1 MAIHRLILR
10 DFVIVRALELDLS
23 TGFTAL
29 TGETGAGKSILIDAI
44 QMGLGERASTSVIR
58 EGASRADVA
67 IEFDR
72 TPAVNHWLD
81 TAGFDADADEHV
93 LVRRTVDNTGKSRA
107 WINGSVATATQLRE
121 LADHLVDIH
130 GQHAWAM
137 LTRPDAVRDL
147 LDAYAQIDR
156 SPLTKAWTEWRTAYA
171 QLDVART
178 TASTQAQ
185 ERERL
190 QWQIGE
196 VEKLKLSAN
205 QDDGDKGA
213 EEWDELNHEHGRLS
227 HAQALIDAATTALV
241 ALDGGETDSRD
252 HAASHVH
259 SACAALAA
267 QSHIESGFQSICEEL
282 TSAVAQV
289 EDAARSLQAYLRK
302 TDLDPARL
310 SHLDARMVDWLS
322 LARRFK
328 CAPPELPA
336 LLQSWREQLAKL
348 EAMSDLDQLARTER
362 NAYAAFESTANVI
375 SQKRLQAAPR
385 LGWAITA
392 AMQELGMKG
401 GKFEVALT
409 GLETPAA
416 HGLESAEFLV
426 AGHAGTTPKPVG
438 KVASG
443 GELSRIA
450 LAIAVT
456 TSKLGNAPTL
466 IFDEVDSGIGG
477 ATAQTVGRLMQQ
489 LGMDRQVLAVTHL
502 PQVASCAHHHGVVSK
517 ALATAGGT
525 ADNNAGIGSQPNAD
539 APSSRIDL
547 VSGEARIAEIARML
561 GGEVITDA
569 AREHAKEMLGL

>member
-72 TPAVNHWLD
+72 TPAVDHWLD
-81 TAGFDADADEHV
+81 TAGFDAEADEHV

-156 SPLTKAWTEWRTAYA
+156 SPLSKAWSEWRAA
-171 QLDVART
+171 HSQLDLART

-196 VEKLKLSAN
+196 VEKLKLNAPQDSAN
-205 QDDGDKGA
+205 KAAGNRGA
-213 EEWDELNHEHGRLS
+213 DEWSELNLEHGRLS
-227 HAQALIDAATTALV
+227 NAQALLDAATTALV
-241 ALDGGETDSRD
+241 ALDGGETDARD
-252 HAASHVH
+252 HAASRIH
-259 SACAALAA
+259 SASAALAA

-282 TSAVAQV
+282 TSAVAMV
-289 EDAARSLQAYLRK
+289 EDTARNLQAYLRK

-310 SHLDARMVDWLS
+310 AHLDARMVDWLS

-328 CAPPELPA
+328 CTPPELPA
-336 LLQSWREQLAKL
+336 LLQSWREQLDKL
-348 EAMSDLDQLARTER
+348 DAMSDLDKLEQVER
-362 NAYAAFESTANVI
+362 SAYAAFESIADAI

-385 LGWAITA
+385 LALAITN

-401 GKFEVALT
+401 GKFEVALSK
-409 GLETPAA
+409 LDAPAA
-416 HGLESAEFLV
+416 HGFESAEFLV

-477 ATAQTVGRLMQQ
+477 ATAQTVGRLMQL
-489 LGMDRQVLAVTHL
+489 LGLDRQVLAVTHL
-502 PQVASCAHHHGVVSK
+502 PQVAACAHHHGVVSK
-517 ALATAGGT
+517 ANDTSEATT
-525 ADNNAGIGSQPNAD
+525 S

-547 VSGEARIAEIARML
+547 VNGDARVLEIARML
-561 GGEVITDA
+561 GGETITEA
-569 AREHAKEMLGL
+569 AREHAKEMLRTA

>member
-44 QMGLGERASTSVIR
+44 QMALGERASTSVIR

-72 TPAVNHWLD
+72 TTNSDAWLEQ
-81 TAGFDADADEHV
+81 AGFDSDADEH
-93 LVRRTVDNTGKSRA
+93 LLIRRTVDSAGKSRA

-156 SPLTKAWTEWRTAYA
+156 SPLSKTWAEWRTAYA
-171 QLDVART
+171 QLDLART
-178 TASTQAQ
+178 TASSQAQ

-196 VEKLKLSAN
+196 VEKLKLSESTSISAGGES
-205 QDDGDKGA
+205 D
-213 EEWDELNHEHGRLS
+213 EWNELNLEHARLS
-227 HAQALIDAATTALV
+227 NAQALIDAATTALV
-241 ALDGGETDSRD
+241 ALDGGETDARD
-252 HAASHVH
+252 HAASRIH
-259 SACAALAA
+259 SAFAALAA
-267 QSHIESGFQSICEEL
+267 QSHIESGFQSLCEEL
-282 TSAVAQV
+282 TSAAAQV
-289 EDAARSLQAYLRK
+289 EDAARSLQTYLRK

-336 LLQSWREQLAKL
+336 LLQTWREQLAKL
-348 EAMSDLDQLARTER
+348 DAMSDLDELAKRERT
-362 NAYAAFESTANVI
+362 AYAAFESMANVI
-375 SQKRLQAAPR
+375 SQKRLQASPR
-385 LGWAITA
+385 LGLAITA

-409 GLETPAA
+409 RLEAPAA
-416 HGLESAEFLV
+416 HGFESAEFLV

-489 LGMDRQVLAVTHL
+489 LGLDRQVLAVTHL
-502 PQVASCAHHHGVVSK
+502 PQVAACAHHHGVVSK
-517 ALATAGGT
+517 STEGLQANT
-525 ADNNAGIGSQPNAD
+525 S

-547 VSGEARIAEIARML
+547 VNGDARVLEIARML
-561 GGEVITDA
+561 GGETITDA
-569 AREHAKEMLGL
+569 AREHAKEMLGLS

>member
-107 WINGSVATATQLRE
+107 WINGLVATATQLRE
-121 LADHLVDIH
+121 LAEHLVDIH

-156 SPLTKAWTEWRTAYA
+156 LPLAKAWAEWRAAYA

-196 VEKLKLSAN
+196 VEKLKLNDSAKM
-205 QDDGDKGA
+205 GDQSN
-213 EEWDELNHEHGRLS
+213 EWDELNQEHGRLS
-227 HAQALIDAATTALV
+227 NAQALLDAATTALV
-241 ALDGGETDSRD
+241 ALDGGETDAND
-252 HAASHVH
+252 HAANRIH

-336 LLQSWREQLAKL
+336 LLQSWRDQLDKL
-348 EAMSDLDQLARTER
+348 DAMSDVDKLAQQER
-362 NAYAAFESTANVI
+362 AAYASFESIASAI
-375 SQKRLQAAPR
+375 SQNRLQAAPR
-385 LGWAITA
+385 LGLAITA

-409 GLETPAA
+409 GLEAPAA

-517 ALATAGGT
+517 ATSGAGS
-525 ADNNAGIGSQPNAD
+525 GSEAHTG

-547 VSGEARIAEIARML
+547 VSGDKRVLEIARML

>member
-10 DFVIVRALELDLS
+10 DFVIVQSLELDLS

-72 TPAVNHWLD
+72 TPAVNLWLN
-81 TAGFDADADEHV
+81 ANGFDTETDEHV
-93 LVRRTVDNTGKSRA
+93 LVRRTVDSTGKSRA

-156 SPLTKAWTEWRTAYA
+156 APLTKAWTDWRAAYA
-171 QLDVART
+171 QLDLARA

-196 VEKLKLSAN
+196 VEKLKLN
-205 QDDGDKGA
+205 GDDPAGDA
-213 EEWDELNHEHGRLS
+213 PSEWDELNREHDRLS
-227 HAQALIDAATTALV
+227 NAQALMDAATTALV
-241 ALDGGETDSRD
+241 ALDGGESDSQS
-252 HAASHVH
+252 HAASRIH
-259 SACAALAA
+259 SANAALAA
-267 QSHIESGFQSICEEL
+267 QSHIESGFQSLCEEL
-282 TSAVAQV
+282 ASATALV
-289 EDAARSLQAYLRK
+289 EDAARSLQTYLK
-302 TDLDPARL
+302 NTDLDPTRL
-310 SHLDARMVDWLS
+310 SLLDARLVDWLS

-328 CAPPELPA
+328 CAPPELPT
-336 LLQSWREQLAKL
+336 LLQSWHAQLTKL
-348 EAMSDLDQLARTER
+348 DAMSDLDKLAELER
-362 NAYAAFESTANVI
+362 SRYAAFESIAKTI
-375 SQKRLQAAPR
+375 SQTRLKASPR
-385 LGWAITA
+385 LALAITN

-401 GKFEVALT
+401 GKFEVVLSPLDA
-409 GLETPAA
+409 PAA
-416 HGLESAEFLV
+416 HGFESAEFLV
-426 AGHAGTTPKPVG
+426 AGHAGASPKPVG

-477 ATAQTVGRLMQQ
+477 ATAQTVGRLLQQ
-489 LGMDRQVLAVTHL
+489 LGLDRQVLAVTHL
-502 PQVASCAHHHGVVSK
+502 PQVAACAHHHGVVSK
-517 ALATAGGT
+517 RS
-525 ADNNAGIGSQPNAD
+525 DGSKAHTE
-539 APSSRIDL
+539 APSSHLDL
-547 VSGEARIAEIARML
+547 VNGEARICEIARML
-561 GGEVITDA
+561 GGEVITEA
-569 AREHAKEMLGL
+569 ARQHAKEMLGLS

>member
-44 QMGLGERASTSVIR
+44 QMALGERASTSVIR

-72 TPAVNHWLD
+72 TTNSDAWLEQ
-81 TAGFDADADEHV
+81 AGFDSDADEH
-93 LVRRTVDNTGKSRA
+93 LLIRRTVDSAGKSRA

-156 SPLTKAWTEWRTAYA
+156 SPLSKTWAEWRTAYA
-171 QLDVART
+171 QLDLART
-178 TASTQAQ
+178 TASSQAQ

-190 QWQIGE
+190 QWQMGE
-196 VEKLKLSAN
+196 VEKLKLIESTSTSTSAGGES
-205 QDDGDKGA
+205 D
-213 EEWDELNHEHGRLS
+213 EWNELNLEHARLS
-227 HAQALIDAATTALV
+227 NAQALIDAATTALV
-241 ALDGGETDSRD
+241 ALDGGETDARD
-252 HAASHVH
+252 HAASRIH
-259 SACAALAA
+259 SAFAALAA
-267 QSHIESGFQSICEEL
+267 QSHIESGFQSLCEEL
-282 TSAVAQV
+282 TSAAAQV
-289 EDAARSLQAYLRK
+289 EDAARSLQTYLRK

-336 LLQSWREQLAKL
+336 LLQTWREQLAKL
-348 EAMSDLDQLARTER
+348 DAMSDLDELAKRERT
-362 NAYAAFESTANVI
+362 AYAAFESMANVI
-375 SQKRLQAAPR
+375 SQKRLQASPR
-385 LGWAITA
+385 LGLAITA

-409 GLETPAA
+409 RLEAPAA
-416 HGLESAEFLV
+416 HGFESAEFLV

-489 LGMDRQVLAVTHL
+489 LGLDRQVLAVTHL
-502 PQVASCAHHHGVVSK
+502 PQVAACAHHHGVVSK
-517 ALATAGGT
+517 STGGLQANT
-525 ADNNAGIGSQPNAD
+525 S

-547 VSGEARIAEIARML
+547 VSGDARVLEIARML
-561 GGEVITDA
+561 GGETITDA
-569 AREHAKEMLGL
+569 AREHAKEMLGLS

>member
-23 TGFTAL
+23 SGFTAL

-44 QMGLGERASTSVIR
+44 QMALGERASTSVIR

-72 TPAVNHWLD
+72 TTSSDAWLEQ
-81 TAGFDADADEHV
+81 AGFDSDADEH
-93 LVRRTVDNTGKSRA
+93 LLIRRTVDSTGKSRA

-156 SPLTKAWTEWRTAYA
+156 SPLTKAWSDWRTAYT
-171 QLDVART
+171 QLDLART

-196 VEKLKLSAN
+196 VEKLKLSSTENA
-205 QDDGDKGA
+205 GDEA
-213 EEWDELNHEHGRLS
+213 SEWDELNQEHGRLS
-227 HAQALIDAATTALV
+227 NAQALIDAATTALV
-241 ALDGGETDSRD
+241 ALDGGESDSRD
-252 HAASHVH
+252 HAASRIHTA
-259 SACAALAA
+259 SAALAA

-289 EDAARSLQAYLRK
+289 EDAARSLQTYLRK

-336 LLQSWREQLAKL
+336 LLNTWREQLAKL
-348 EAMSDLDQLARTER
+348 DAMSDLDKLEKLERT
-362 NAYAAFESTANVI
+362 AYAAFESIANSI

-385 LGWAITA
+385 LGLAITD

-401 GKFEVALT
+401 GKFEVALSK
-409 GLETPAA
+409 LDAPAA
-416 HGLESAEFLV
+416 HGFESAEFLV
-426 AGHAGTTPKPVG
+426 AGHAGTTPKSVG

-489 LGMDRQVLAVTHL
+489 LGADRQVLAVTHL
-502 PQVASCAHHHGVVSK
+502 PQVAACAHHHGVVSK
-517 ALATAGGT
+517 AAQINSADGTQAATG
-525 ADNNAGIGSQPNAD
+525 

-547 VSGEARIAEIARML
+547 VSGDARVLEIARML
-561 GGEVITDA
+561 GGENLTDA
-569 AREHAKEMLGL
+569 AREHAKEMLGV

>member
-72 TPAVNHWLD
+72 TAAVDHWLD
-81 TAGFDADADEHV
+81 TAGFDMSSVSGADDYV
-93 LVRRTVDNTGKSRA
+93 LVRRTVDLAGKSRA

-156 SPLTKAWTEWRTAYA
+156 SPLTKAWSQWRAAYA
-171 QLDVART
+171 QLDLART

-196 VEKLKLSAN
+196 VEKLNLSQAVN
-205 QDDGDKGA
+205 AGGES
-213 EEWDELNHEHGRLS
+213 EEWDELNQEHGRLS
-227 HAQALIDAATTALV
+227 NAQALMDAATTALV
-241 ALDGGETDSRD
+241 ALDGGESDHRD
-252 HAASHVH
+252 HATSHIH
-259 SACAALAA
+259 SASAALAA
-267 QSHIESGFQSICEEL
+267 QSHIEGGFQSICEEL
-282 TSAVAQV
+282 ASAVAQV
-289 EDAARSLQAYLRK
+289 EDAARSLQTYLRK

-328 CAPPELPA
+328 CAPPQLPT
-336 LLQSWREQLAKL
+336 LLTSWREQLAKL
-348 EAMSDLDQLARTER
+348 NAMSDLDKLEQLER
-362 NAYAAFESTANVI
+362 STYTAYETIAKAI
-375 SQKRLQAAPR
+375 SQQRLQAAPR
-385 LGWAITA
+385 LALAITN

-401 GKFEVALT
+401 GKFEVALSQ
-409 GLETPAA
+409 LDAPAA
-416 HGLESAEFLV
+416 HGFESAEFLV

-489 LGMDRQVLAVTHL
+489 LGLDRQVLAVTHL
-502 PQVASCAHHHGVVSK
+502 PQVAACAHHHGVVSK
-517 ALATAGGT
+517 AS
-525 ADNNAGIGSQPNAD
+525 ADSGEPT
-539 APSSRIDL
+539 SRIDV
-547 VSGEARIAEIARML
+547 VSGDARVLEIARML
-561 GGEVITDA
+561 GGEALTDA
-569 AREHAKEMLGL
+569 AREHAKEMLGMS

>member
-44 QMGLGERASTSVIR
+44 QMGLGERASTLVIR
-58 EGASRADVA
+58 EGAQRADVA

-72 TPAVNHWLD
+72 TPAVDHWLD
-81 TAGFDADADEHV
+81 TAGFDAEADEHV

-156 SPLTKAWTEWRTAYA
+156 SPLSKAWSEWRAAYA
-171 QLDVART
+171 QLDLART

-196 VEKLKLSAN
+196 VEKLKLSEAVN
-205 QDDGDKGA
+205 AGSES
-213 EEWDELNHEHGRLS
+213 EEWNELNQEHGRLS
-227 HAQALIDAATTALV
+227 NAQALIDAATTALV
-241 ALDGGETDSRD
+241 ALDGGESDARD
-252 HAASHVH
+252 HAASRIH
-259 SACAALAA
+259 SASAALAA
-267 QSHIESGFQSICEEL
+267 QSHIESGFQGICEEL
-282 TSAVAQV
+282 ASAVAQV

-336 LLQSWREQLAKL
+336 LLKAWREQLAKL
-348 EAMSDLDQLARTER
+348 DAMSDLDKLEQLER
-362 NAYAAFESTANVI
+362 SAYAAFESIASTI

-385 LGWAITA
+385 LALAITN

-401 GKFEVALT
+401 GKFEVALSK
-409 GLETPAA
+409 LDAPAA
-416 HGLESAEFLV
+416 HGFESAEFLV

-489 LGMDRQVLAVTHL
+489 LGLDRQVLAVTHL

-517 ALATAGGT
+517 AS
-525 ADNNAGIGSQPNAD
+525 DGSQANTG

-547 VSGEARIAEIARML
+547 VSGDKRITEIARML

-569 AREHAKEMLGL
+569 AREHAKEMLGMV